1 MIPVPA
7 ILDVGRFRLGDRH
20 VVGTGQW
27 AVLTRDPARDGATV
41 IDVATPT
48 AAVMLAEVPSD
59 AWRGTARELAAIIAP
74 VGGEHCTRC
83 GDALSAPCA
92 CCRGEGQIPCAS
104 IGCPAVHVCS
114 TCDGDGRDD
123 CGCKVAAC
131 QRIGRIRGEAWGG
144 RMLAVLRGLLCAVP
158 SDTAVAAWT
167 APAGTTRRRGA
178 TIPVHAL
185 VIDMGDGDLRWMAAS
200 MMTDADGEITEVP
213 L

>member
-7 ILDVGRFRLGDRH
+7 ILDEGNFRLGDRRA
-20 VVGTGQW
+20 VGTGRW
-27 AVLTRDPARDGATV
+27 AMLTRDPARDGATV

-92 CCRGEGQIPCAS
+92 CCRGERQIPCAS
-104 IGCPAVHVCS
+104 IGCPADHLCS
-114 TCDGDGRDD
+114 TCDGEGECACD
-123 CGCKVAAC
+123 CEVTARS
-131 QRIGRIRGEAWGG
+131 RIARIRGEAWGG

-158 SDTAVAAWT
+158 ADTPAAAWT
-167 APAGTTRRRGA
+167 TPAGTTTRRSKPV
-178 TIPVHAL
+178 PVHAL
-185 VIDMGDGDLRWMAAS
+185 AVDLGGGDLRWMAAS
-200 MMTDADGEITEVP
+200 MSAAADDTITEVT